1 MLAHVGVAAHA
12 GIAKAVELFGVREG
26 SFNRLFAPDVD
37 VLASRRFCEGVR
49 LIQIVLPNMPRYL
62 LSLVACRKA
71 LCSSGARLTCFCVAT
86 ILAKPFA
93 VCAVVR
99 EQAPFR
105 ADIAVQCGIVTESV
119 FAIGAMWIGVS
130 TIS

>member
-26 SFNRLFAPDVD
+26 AFNRLFAPGVN

-62 LSLVACRKA
+62 LSLVACCKT
-71 LCSSGARLTCFCVAT
+71 LCSSGAGLTGFCIAT
-86 ILAKPFA
+86 ILAVSFA
-93 VCAVVR
+93 ACVVVL
-99 EQAPFR
+99 EQASFR
-105 ADIAVQCGIVTESV
+105 ADVAIQCGIITESV